1 MRVISGYLKSRNLI
15 GYNLSTTRPTMDK
28 VKESLFAM
36 IQDYVK
42 DSVCLDLFSGSGS
55 LGIEAISNY
64 ANSCYFVD
72 NNKEAINN
80 LKKNIDN
87 LNISDKSIIIIN
99 DYKEAL
105 KSLINIKFD
114 IIFLDPPYDY
124 NIYKEVINYIYKNNM
139 INDNGIIVCEHNNCL
154 EIDNLKLIKH
164 KNYKNKNISIYK
176 KIL

>member
-114 IIFLDPPYDY
+114 IIFLDPPYNY
-124 NIYKEVINYIYKNNM
+124 NIHKEVINYIYKNNM
-139 INDNGIIVCEHNNCL
+139 INDNGIIVCEHNNYL